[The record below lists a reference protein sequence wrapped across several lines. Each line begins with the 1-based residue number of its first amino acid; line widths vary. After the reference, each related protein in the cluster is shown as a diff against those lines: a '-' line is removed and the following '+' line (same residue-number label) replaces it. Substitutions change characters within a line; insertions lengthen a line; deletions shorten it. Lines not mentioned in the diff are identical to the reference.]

1 MIQFVPN
8 GKIPYLHHMQPSNAY
23 ITGHLPVPPEWQDI
37 FDPFYFIHNHTSS
50 PVTKILSPTFQTIL
64 IFNFSAPG
72 LFFIEENIPI
82 TIDKSMVI
90 GPIKLA
96 HQYTI
101 PANGEMLVAN
111 FKRDAFYRFFGK
123 HLQSYTDFL
132 LHPDE
137 ILGEHCFAAF
147 WDTLKAFATMQERVD
162 AILDFS
168 ADYLRERDKGAGD
181 IITASEADGAVN
193 PIKDIADKQ
202 GQSERNIQLK
212 HKKYLGYSA
221 KEMNRYQRFQKTL
234 TRLQEQ
240 AVTGNI
246 DWFELVHEGGYY
258 DQSHLIHDFNHF
270 LGLSPAQFLK
280 LQATVCI
287 AGGRS

>member
-1 MIQFVPN
+1 M
-8 GKIPYLHHMQPSNAY
+8 HPSSSY
-23 ITGHLPVPPEWQDI
+23 ITGHLPIPPEWQDI
-37 FDPFYFIHNHTSS
+37 FSPFYFIHNLTSS
-50 PVTKILSPTFQTIL
+50 PVTKLLSPTFQTIL
-64 IFNFSAPG
+64 IFSFSAPG
-72 LFFIEENIPI
+72 QFFIEENIPI

-101 PANGEMLVAN
+101 PPNGELLVAN
-111 FKRDAFYRFFGK
+111 FKHDAFYRFFGR

-147 WDTLKAFATMQERVD
+147 WDTLKALNNMQERVD

-168 ADYLRERDKGAGD
+168 AAYLRERDKGSED
-181 IITASEADGAVN
+181 IIAAGENDSVIN

-221 KEMNRYQRFQKTL
+221 KEMNRYQRFKKTL

-240 AVTGNI
+240 AATGNI

-280 LQATVCI
+280 LQQTVCI